1 MPIDAIRLRLAE
13 LRRSFDASFAA
24 PARSHD
30 EERRSALAIR
40 AGEGRFAVR
49 VEDLAGVEACRQIV
63 KLPGSL
69 PGLLGVAGIR
79 GRLLAAYDLGA
90 LLGQPSRGLGPS
102 RAPVGWL
109 LVCGAEPGIGLL
121 IDEIEAF
128 VRVAAAD
135 FKPMDTKPAG
145 GHLLGVLQRGESSV
159 GVVDIAS
166 IAAAVAR
173 RAEESREGRRRP

>member
-1 MPIDAIRLRLAE
+1 MALDPILVRLAE
-13 LRRSFDASFAA
+13 IRRSFDASFAA
-24 PARSHD
+24 PALHHD
-30 EERRSALAIR
+30 KERQSVLAIQ

-49 VEDLAGVEACRQIV
+49 VEDLAGVEACRKIV
-63 KLPGSL
+63 KLPANL

-90 LLGQPSRGLGPS
+90 LLGQPSRDLSQGS
-102 RAPVGWL
+102 APLRWI
-109 LVCGAEPGIGLL
+109 LVCGNEPEVGLL
-121 IDEIEAF
+121 IEEIEAF

-135 FKPMDTKPAG
+135 FKPIDQSAAG
-145 GHLLGVLQRGESSV
+145 GHLLGVLQHRERSL

-173 RAEESREGRRRP
+173 RAEESVDGRRRQ

>member
-1 MPIDAIRLRLAE
+1 MAIDPILNRLAE
-13 LRRSFDASFAA
+13 IRRSFDESFAA
-24 PARSHD
+24 PARSHE

-40 AGEGRFAVR
+40 AGDGRFAVR
-49 VEDLAGVEACRQIV
+49 VEDLAGVEACRKIV

-90 LLGQPSRGLGPS
+90 LLGQPSRELGKE
-102 RAPVGWL
+102 RAPLRWI
-109 LVCGAEPGIGLL
+109 LVSFADRGIGLL
-121 IDEIEAF
+121 VEEIEAF

-135 FKPMDTKPAG
+135 FKPMDHGPAG
-145 GHLLGVLQRGESSV
+145 GHFLGVLRQGERSR
-159 GVVDIAS
+159 GVVDVAS

-173 RAEESREGRRRP
+173 RAEESREGRRPG